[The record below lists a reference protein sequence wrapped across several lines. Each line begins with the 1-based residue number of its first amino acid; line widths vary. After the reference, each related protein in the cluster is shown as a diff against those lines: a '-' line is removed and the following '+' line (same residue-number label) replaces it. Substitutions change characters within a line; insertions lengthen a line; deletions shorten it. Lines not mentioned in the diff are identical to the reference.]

1 MVPGGLFTRRM
12 VLFAALAAPIAYGL
26 AVESLRVRADGAFL
40 RVAAPHLQFLSGR
53 PLQRLRNGATVIF
66 LFQLSMSTDRFS
78 TVAHR
83 SFERFAFSYDLWE
96 EKFAVTRLGAAR
108 LATSHLDSEHAQ
120 AWCLSQ
126 VTLPSDG
133 VSREQPLWMRMEVRV
148 DEAKFSPL
156 VFSSPPLSLNRLIE
170 IFSRPASSGQERW
183 TAEAGPLKIAE
194 LNR

>member
-1 MVPGGLFTRRM
+1 MEKGGLSTRRIF
-12 VLFAALAAPIAYGL
+12 LFTALAAPVVHGL

-40 RVAAPHLQFLSGR
+40 HVAAPHLQFLSGR

-66 LFQLSMSTDRFS
+66 LFQLSMSTDRFT

-96 EKFAVTRLGAAR
+96 EKFAVTRLGTAR
-108 LATSHLDSEHAQ
+108 LATSHLDSGHAQ
-120 AWCLSQ
+120 TWCLSQ
-126 VTLPSDG
+126 VALPADG
-133 VSREQPLWMRMEVRV
+133 VNREQPVWMRMEVRV
-148 DEAKFSPL
+148 DESKFSPL

-170 IFSRPASSGQERW
+170 IFSRPASSGLERW